1 MRIILITFFITFFY
15 NSVYGLENKIIIAS
29 TTSTYDTGLMNVIN
43 YKFKEKY
50 NIQVQV
56 LALGTGQAIR
66 AAIDGNAELLLV
78 HHTPSELEF
87 MNKGYGEIRY
97 DLMYNDFVL
106 VGPINDNKTC
116 TSVLSKFHQIYNE
129 KKIFITRGDDSGT
142 HKKELELWKKINLI
156 PNDNDNWYL
165 NVGQGMGMSL
175 LIANEKK
182 AYTLSDRSSWISF
195 NKRDNLKVVCE
206 NDPPLFN
213 QYGII
218 LVSNKLNNKLNIE
231 DAKTYI
237 NWLISNEAKKIIN
250 SFKKKG
256 EQLFFYNH
264 H

>member
-1 MRIILITFFITFFY
+1 MRKILITLFITFYY
-15 NSVYGLENKIIIAS
+15 NSAYALENKIIIAS
-29 TTSTYDTGLMNVIN
+29 TTSTYDTGLMDVIN
-43 YKFKEKY
+43 NKFNEKF

-66 AAIDGNAELLLV
+66 AAVDGNVELLLV

-87 MNKGYGEIRY
+87 MDKGYGEIRY
-97 DLMYNDFVL
+97 NLMYNDFVL
-106 VGPINDNKTC
+106 VGPINDTKEC
-116 TSVLSKFHQIYNE
+116 TSVLSKFHNIYDE

-142 HKKELELWKKINLI
+142 HKKELELWKKIDLL
-156 PNDNDNWYL
+156 PNNSDNWYL
-165 NVGQGMGMSL
+165 NVGQGMGMTL

-182 AYTLSDRSSWISF
+182 TYTLSDRSSWISF
-195 NKRDNLKVVCE
+195 NKRDNLRVVCE

-218 LVSNKLNNKLNIE
+218 LVSNKLNNKLNVE

-237 NWLISNEAKKIIN
+237 NWLISDEAKNIIN

-256 EQLFFYNH
+256 EQLFFFNH

>member
-1 MRIILITFFITFFY
+1 MVKFLITFFITFFY

-29 TTSTYDTGLMNVIN
+29 TTSTYDTGLMDLIN
-43 YKFKEKY
+43 NKFNEKF
-50 NIQVQV
+50 NIEVQV

-66 AAIDGNAELLLV
+66 AALDGNAELLLV
-78 HHTPSELEF
+78 HHTPSELKF
-87 MNKGYGEIRY
+87 MKNGYGEIRY
-97 DLMYNDFVL
+97 NLMYNDFVL
-106 VGPINDNKTC
+106 VGPLNDSKVC
-116 TSVLSKFHQIYNE
+116 ASVLSKFNQIYNE

-142 HKKELELWKKINLI
+142 HKKELELWKIIDLL
-156 PNDNDNWYL
+156 PNDNNNWYL
-165 NVGQGMGMSL
+165 NVGQGMGMTL

-195 NKRDNLKVVCE
+195 NKKNNLKIVCE
-206 NDPPLFN
+206 NEPPLFN

-237 NWLISNEAKKIIN
+237 NWLITDEAKKIIN
-250 SFKKKG
+250 SYKKDG
-256 EQLFFYNH
+256 QQLFFYNH

>member
-1 MRIILITFFITFFY
+1 MRNFLLIFFSFPGLILAQSLYDPQQLYDSPGGLFDEDSIRDIHLNFY
-15 NSVYGLENKIIIAS
+15 NPNYHNYLVTSWYYTPDERIPATLSLNGIIYDSVGVRYKGNS
-29 TTSTYDTGLMNVIN
+29 TFCL
-43 YKFKEKY
+43 
-50 NIQVQV
+50 
-56 LALGTGQAIR
+56 
-66 AAIDGNAELLLV
+66 
-78 HHTPSELEF
+78 
-87 MNKGYGEIRY
+87 
-97 DLMYNDFVL
+97 
-106 VGPINDNKTC
+106 
-116 TSVLSKFHQIYNE
+116 
-129 KKIFITRGDDSGT
+129 
-142 HKKELELWKKINLI
+142 
-156 PNDNDNWYL
+156 PNDNNNWYL
-165 NVGQGMGMSL
+165 NVGQGMGMTL

-195 NKRDNLKVVCE
+195 SKRDNLKVVCE

-218 LVSNKLNNKLNIE
+218 LVSNKLNNKLNVE

>member
-1 MRIILITFFITFFY
+1 
-15 NSVYGLENKIIIAS
+15 
-29 TTSTYDTGLMNVIN
+29 
-43 YKFKEKY
+43 
-50 NIQVQV
+50 
-56 LALGTGQAIR
+56 
-66 AAIDGNAELLLV
+66 
-78 HHTPSELEF
+78 
-87 MNKGYGEIRY
+87 
-97 DLMYNDFVL
+97 MYNDFVL
-106 VGPINDNKTC
+106 VGPINDTKAC
-116 TSVLSKFHQIYNE
+116 SSVFSKFHKIYDE

-142 HKKELELWKKINLI
+142 HKKELELWEKIGLL
-156 PNDNDNWYL
+156 PNDKDNWYL
-165 NVGQGMGMSL
+165 NVGQGMGMAL

-195 NKRDNLKVVCE
+195 NRRDNLKVVCE

-218 LVSNKLNNKLNIE
+218 LVSNKLNNKLNVK

-237 NWLISNEAKKIIN
+237 DWLISDEAKKIIN

>member
-1 MRIILITFFITFFY
+1 MRKILITLFITFFY

-29 TTSTYDTGLMNVIN
+29 TTSTYDTGLMDEIN
-43 YKFKEKY
+43 NKFSEKF
-50 NIQVQV
+50 NNQVQV

-66 AAIDGNAELLLV
+66 SAADGNAELLLV

-97 DLMYNDFVL
+97 NLMYNDFVL
-106 VGPINDNKTC
+106 VGPINDNKEC
-116 TSVLSKFHQIYNE
+116 TSVLSKFHKIYDE

-142 HKKELELWKKINLI
+142 HKKELELWKKINLL

-165 NVGQGMGMSL
+165 NVGQGMGMTL

-182 AYTLSDRSSWISF
+182 AYTLTDRSSWISF
-195 NKRDNLKVVCE
+195 NKRNNLKVVCE

-218 LVSNKLNNKLNIE
+218 LVNNKLNNKLNIE

-237 NWLISNEAKKIIN
+237 NWLISDDAKKIIN

-256 EQLFFYNH
+256 RQLFFYNH

>member
-1 MRIILITFFITFFY
+1 MAKILITFILTFFS

-29 TTSTYDTGLMNVIN
+29 TTSTYDTGLLDVIN
-43 YKFKEKY
+43 NKFSEKF

-56 LALGTGQAIR
+56 LALGNGQAIR
-66 AAIDGNAELLLV
+66 AAVDGNVELLLV

-97 DLMYNDFVL
+97 NLMYNDFVL
-106 VGPINDNKTC
+106 VGPINDIKICN
-116 TSVLSKFHQIYNE
+116 SVLSKFNKIYDE
-129 KKIFITRGDDSGT
+129 KKTFITRGDDSGT
-142 HKKELELWKKINLI
+142 HKKELELWKKINLL

-165 NVGQGMGMSL
+165 NVGQGMGMTI

-195 NKRDNLKVVCE
+195 NKRENLRIICE

-237 NWLISNEAKKIIN
+237 NWLISDEAKKIIN

-256 EQLFFYNH
+256 KQLFFYNH

>member
-1 MRIILITFFITFFY
+1 MGKILITFFLTFFY
-15 NSVYGLENKIIIAS
+15 NSVYGLENNIIIAS
-29 TTSTYDTGLMNVIN
+29 TTSTYDTGLMDIIN
-43 YKFKEKY
+43 NKFNEKF

-66 AAIDGNAELLLV
+66 AAVDGNVELLLV

-87 MNKGYGEIRY
+87 MDKGYGEIRY
-97 DLMYNDFVL
+97 NLMYNDFVL
-106 VGPINDNKTC
+106 VGPINDTKEC
-116 TSVLSKFHQIYNE
+116 TSVLSKFHKIYDE

-142 HKKELELWKKINLI
+142 HKKELELWKKIDLL
-156 PNDNDNWYL
+156 PNNSDNWYL
-165 NVGQGMGMSL
+165 NVGQGMGMTL

-195 NKRDNLKVVCE
+195 NKRNNLRVVCE
-206 NDPPLFN
+206 NNPPLFN

-218 LVSNKLNNKLNIE
+218 LVSSELNNKLNVE

-237 NWLISNEAKKIIN
+237 NWLISDEAKKIIN
-250 SFKKKG
+250 SFKKRG

>member
-1 MRIILITFFITFFY
+1 MLKILIIFFIIFFY

-29 TTSTYDTGLMNVIN
+29 TTSTYDTGLMDVIN
-43 YKFKEKY
+43 NKFNEKF

-66 AAIDGNAELLLV
+66 AAVDGNVELLLV

-97 DLMYNDFVL
+97 NLMYNDFVL
-106 VGPINDNKTC
+106 VGPINDTKEC
-116 TSVLSKFHQIYNE
+116 TSVLSKFHNIYDE

-142 HKKELELWKKINLI
+142 HKKELELWKKIDLL
-156 PNDNDNWYL
+156 PNDSDNWYL
-165 NVGQGMGMSL
+165 NVGQGMGMTL

-182 AYTLSDRSSWISF
+182 TYTLSDRSSWISF
-195 NKRDNLKVVCE
+195 NKRDNLRVVCE

-218 LVSNKLNNKLNIE
+218 LVSSELNNKLNVE

-237 NWLISNEAKKIIN
+237 NWLISDEAKKIIN

>member
-1 MRIILITFFITFFY
+1 MT
-15 NSVYGLENKIIIAS
+15 
-29 TTSTYDTGLMNVIN
+29 
-43 YKFKEKY
+43 
-50 NIQVQV
+50 
-56 LALGTGQAIR
+56 
-66 AAIDGNAELLLV
+66 
-78 HHTPSELEF
+78 
-87 MNKGYGEIRY
+87 
-97 DLMYNDFVL
+97 
-106 VGPINDNKTC
+106 
-116 TSVLSKFHQIYNE
+116 
-129 KKIFITRGDDSGT
+129 
-142 HKKELELWKKINLI
+142 
-156 PNDNDNWYL
+156 
-165 NVGQGMGMSL
+165 L

-195 NKRDNLKVVCE
+195 NKRDNLKIVCE
-206 NDPPLFN
+206 NEPPLFN

>member
-1 MRIILITFFITFFY
+1 MGKILIICFITFFY
-15 NSVYGLENKIIIAS
+15 NVVYGLENKIIIAS
-29 TTSTYDTGLMNVIN
+29 TTSTYDTGLMDVIN
-43 YKFKEKY
+43 NKFNEKFD
-50 NIQVQV
+50 IQVQV

-66 AAIDGNAELLLV
+66 SAIDGNAELLLV

-97 DLMYNDFVL
+97 NLMYNDFVL
-106 VGPINDNKTC
+106 VGPINDTKVCN
-116 TSVLSKFHQIYNE
+116 SVLSKFHNIYDE
-129 KKIFITRGDDSGT
+129 RKTFITRGDDSGT
-142 HKKELELWKKINLI
+142 HKKELELWKKINLL

-165 NVGQGMGMSL
+165 NVGQGMGMTL

-182 AYTLSDRSSWISF
+182 AYTLSDRSSWTSF
-195 NKRDNLKVVCE
+195 NKRDNLKIVCE
-206 NDPPLFN
+206 NKPPLFN

-237 NWLISNEAKKIIN
+237 NWLITDEAKKIIN

-256 EQLFFYNH
+256 KQLFFYNH